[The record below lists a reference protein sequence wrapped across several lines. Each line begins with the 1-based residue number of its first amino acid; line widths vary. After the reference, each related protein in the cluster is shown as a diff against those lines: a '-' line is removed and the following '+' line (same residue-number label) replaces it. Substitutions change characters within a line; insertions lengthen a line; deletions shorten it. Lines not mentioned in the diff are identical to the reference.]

1 MKSIAL
7 TLAIIGAVMAPLR
20 AVAVTPMASAG
31 DPRIRYIDF
40 KTDEVVTIA
49 VARGVVTRAMLGA
62 DEAIVDTGVGFPS
75 RCEDIEAEWCIRA
88 ERGSNQIWIKP
99 KDNATTNNIE
109 IATTKRDYSLHLIV
123 VPGAEKAAG
132 VYHRVIF
139 RHALP
144 PIPLAVRI
152 GNAIPALAPSEK
164 PATSAPVADIS
175 TPMVRNAS
183 YSRQV
188 SPKSEDIVPSVV
200 FDDGRFTFFQFPK
213 NTEPPALFALTAGG
227 EEVRMNY
234 HAERLSVDPS
244 NPSASVEMDYLVVHK
259 VAKEFIL
266 RLGSS
271 VVKIINNDY
280 DAKGIET
287 YNGTTR
293 PSLVRQDK

>member
-1 MKSIAL
+1 MKSIAI
-7 TLAIIGAVMAPLR
+7 TLGLMATAL
-20 AVAVTPMASAG
+20 ATMCAQAVTPMASAG
-31 DPRIRYIDF
+31 DPRIRFIDF
-40 KTDEVVTIA
+40 KNDEVVTIA
-49 VARGVVTRAMLGA
+49 VARGVVTRAMLGS
-62 DEAIVDTGVGFPS
+62 DEAIVDAGVGFPS
-75 RCEDIEAEWCIRA
+75 KCEDSEAEWCIRA
-88 ERGSNQIWIKP
+88 EKGSNQIWIKP

-144 PIPLAVRI
+144 PTPLAVRI
-152 GNAIPALAPSEK
+152 GNATPTPPQEK
-164 PATSAPVADIS
+164 PAATAHAADIS
-175 TPMVRNAS
+175 TPVVRNAS

-188 SPKSEDIVPSVV
+188 SPKSDDIVPSVV
-200 FDDGRFTFFQFPK
+200 FDDGRFTFFQFAK
-213 NTEPPALFALTAGG
+213 NTEPPALFALTAAG

>member
-1 MKSIAL
+1 MKTIAI
-7 TLAIIGAVMAPLR
+7 TLGLMGAALATMCAQ
-20 AVAVTPMASAG
+20 AVTPMASAG
-31 DPRIRYIDF
+31 DPRIRFIDF
-40 KTDEVVTIA
+40 KNDEVVTIA
-49 VARGVVTRAMLGA
+49 VARGVVTRAMLGS
-62 DEAIVDTGVGFPS
+62 DEAIVDAGVGFPS
-75 RCEDIEAEWCIRA
+75 
-88 ERGSNQIWIKP
+88 SNQIWIKP

-144 PIPLAVRI
+144 PTPLTVRI
-152 GNAIPALAPSEK
+152 GNATPTPSQEK
-164 PATSAPVADIS
+164 PATSVTVADIS

-213 NTEPPALFALTAGG
+213 NTEPPALFALTAAG

-244 NPSASVEMDYLVVHK
+244 NPTASVEMDYLVVHK